1 MRIQKVYG
9 PSFMNER
16 RDNLGNSTSG
26 YEICWQ
32 QTSFFLYDRSAAA
45 IEWSIIKNLIRKN
58 CNGIKRPYSIL
69 LMTILS
75 CSYLNFFFMNMKSR
89 DIYFL
94 HKIKTEKSKLIIY
107 WKESLLRQYAHL
119 FSVHVFFTKH
129 AFFYK
134 KQMSNLTI
142 K

>member
-75 CSYLNFFFMNMKSR
+75 CSYLNFFFVNMKSR
-89 DIYFL
+89 ARYLFL
-94 HKIKTEKSKLIIY
+94 AQDKNREIKVDY
-107 WKESLLRQYAHL
+107 L
-119 FSVHVFFTKH
+119 FKRIST
-129 AFFYK
+129 
-134 KQMSNLTI
+134 
-142 K
+142 

>member
-1 MRIQKVYG
+1 MRIQKVYD
-9 PSFMNER
+9 PTFMNER

-58 CNGIKRPYSIL
+58 CNGIKR

-75 CSYLNFFFMNMKSR
+75 CSYIFK
-89 DIYFL
+89 FL
-94 HKIKTEKSKLIIY
+94 FREY
-107 WKESLLRQYAHL
+107 EE
-119 FSVHVFFTKH
+119 
-129 AFFYK
+129 
-134 KQMSNLTI
+134 
-142 K
+142 

>member
-9 PSFMNER
+9 PTFMNER

-58 CNGIKRPYSIL
+58 CNGIKEPFNLYPNEIFPI
-69 LMTILS
+69 TVV
-75 CSYLNFFFMNMKSR
+75 C
-89 DIYFL
+89 
-94 HKIKTEKSKLIIY
+94 KI
-107 WKESLLRQYAHL
+107 
-119 FSVHVFFTKH
+119 V
-129 AFFYK
+129 
-134 KQMSNLTI
+134 
-142 K
+142 